1 MIEHCVF
8 CAIPVSVSEA
18 DVADVMKRLGGLKD
32 QVEGM
37 VSFRSG
43 PNRDYENKSGKYTHG
58 FVCTF
63 RDREAH
69 LAYERHPAH
78 QAAGRDL
85 VALCE
90 GGYDGIIVF
99 DLEVPG

>member
-8 CAIPVSVSEA
+8 CAIPATVSKA
-18 DVADVMKRLGGLKD
+18 DLADVMNRLGSLKEVV
-32 QVEGM
+32 QGM

-43 PNRDYENKSGKYTHG
+43 PNRDYENKSGNYTYG

-63 RDREAH
+63 RDRQAH
-69 LAYERHPAH
+69 LAYESHPVH

>member
-8 CAIPVSVSEA
+8 CAIPTTVSEA
-18 DVADVMKRLGGLKD
+18 DIADVMNRLGSLKEV
-32 QVEGM
+32 VEGM
-37 VSFRSG
+37 ESFRAG
-43 PNRDYENKSGKYTHG
+43 PNRDYENKSGNYTYG

-63 RDREAH
+63 RDRQAH
-69 LAYERHPAH
+69 LAYESHPAH

-85 VALCE
+85 VALCD

-99 DLEVPG
+99 DLEITG